1 MNKAVSFVV
10 GMVAGA
16 AALAAAAWLSDKV
29 SRNNEQDDE
38 DDFTPE
44 PELTSDDTSESAPAC
59 TASCPLATVLESDG
73 IFDSITA
80 SNEDSPQDVLTET
93 DAEGTALAEDNPLAA
108 PA

>member
-16 AALAAAAWLSDKV
+16 AALAAAAWLADKASGNSV
-29 SRNNEQDDE
+29 RDDE
-38 DDFTPE
+38 NDFTPE
-44 PELTSDDTSESAPAC
+44 PEDSLEETSESAPAC
-59 TASCPLATVLESDG
+59 ATSCPLATVLESDG

-80 SNEDSPQDVLTET
+80 SDEESSQNTSEA
-93 DAEGTALAEDNPLAA
+93 DAEGTVPAEDNPLVA